1 MCVLFHLI
9 DAQSKD
15 HEDFCGGFNGDC
27 DDCLSAS
34 NVNDFNVL
42 HVYVCMYVCD
52 SIPRTHWIK
61 VEAVITVKKPL
72 VVIKIDA
79 LP

>member
-15 HEDFCGGFNGDC
+15 HEDFCGRFNGDC

-42 HVYVCMYVCD
+42 HVYVCMYVCM
-52 SIPRTHWIK
+52 
-61 VEAVITVKKPL
+61 
-72 VVIKIDA
+72 
-79 LP
+79 

>member
-15 HEDFCGGFNGDC
+15 HEDFCGRFNGDC

-42 HVYVCMYVCD
+42 HVYVCMYVILFLGHIG
-52 SIPRTHWIK
+52 SRWK
-61 VEAVITVKKPL
+61 L
-72 VVIKIDA
+72 
-79 LP
+79 LLL